1 MNHGAPVS
9 RVRPLRKSVTVRWSP
24 EAAFRRFTDEIATW
38 WPRRTHSVGGE
49 AAENVIFEP
58 RVGGRI
64 YEVMRDGRTAVWG
77 TVLEFEPPRRVAFS
91 WHPGR
96 EPDTAQTVE
105 VTFAAAGDGTLV
117 ELVHTGWE
125 KLGEEALEMRERYDG
140 GWTFVLDRFGE

>member
-125 KLGEEALEMRERYDG
+125 KLGDEALEMRERYDG

>member
-1 MNHGAPVS
+1 MNQGAPMS
-9 RVRPLRKSVTVRWSP
+9 RVRPLRKSVTVRWSL

-64 YEVMRDGRTAVWG
+64 YEVMRGGRTAVWG

-96 EPDTAQTVE
+96 EPETAQTVE

>member
-64 YEVMRDGRTAVWG
+64 YEVMRGGRTAVWG

-96 EPDTAQTVE
+96 EPETAQTVE